1 MKKNNVEQRSDE
13 WFFARKGR
21 ITGTTL
27 KGLMS
32 TQKVAREDAEYEL
45 IAERL
50 SISTEDDEE
59 NDRDRGIRLE
69 PEAIAAFEFE
79 TGKSVEACGFCAH
92 DDEQFIAQSPDGLV
106 GDTEAVEVKCLVGKY
121 HVRAWLTNE
130 IPDKHYWQAVQY
142 FVVNPKLELLHFVCY
157 NPNIPVHPLHI
168 IEKRREELAEDI
180 QKAAETQKVVLARIN
195 EKLQG
200 IINF

>member
-1 MKKNNVEQRSDE
+1 MKKHNLEQRTDE
-13 WFFARKGR
+13 WHFLRKGK

-32 TQKVAREDAEYEL
+32 SKKDTREDAEYEL

-50 SISTEDDEE
+50 STGAESDE
-59 NDRDRGIRLE
+59 NAMDRGTRLE
-69 PEAIAAFEFE
+69 PEALAAFEFE
-79 TGKSVEACGFCAH
+79 TGRSVEVCGFCEH
-92 DDEQFIAQSPDGLV
+92 DDEQFIAQSPDGLI
-106 GDTEAVEVKCLVGKY
+106 GETEAVEVKCLAGKK

-130 IPDKHYWQAVQY
+130 IPDDYYWQVVQY
-142 FVVNPKLELLHFVCY
+142 FVVNPRLELLHFVCY
-157 NPNIPVHPLHI
+157 NPDIPVHPLHI
-168 IEKRREELAEDI
+168 IPKRRAEIAEDI
-180 QKAAETQKVVLARIN
+180 EKARQTQTEVLARIN